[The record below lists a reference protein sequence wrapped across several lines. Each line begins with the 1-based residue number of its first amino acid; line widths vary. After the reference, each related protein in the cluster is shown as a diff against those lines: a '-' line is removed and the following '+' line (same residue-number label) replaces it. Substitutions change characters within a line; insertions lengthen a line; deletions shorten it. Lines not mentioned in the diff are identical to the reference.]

1 MITPLTVPYCSS
13 YRYSII
19 YDACLLVC
27 HFWRTHLTHLPDA
40 DMRGTP
46 ETGGGSVVVELGDE
60 DDAGFFHS

>member
-27 HFWRTHLTHLPDA
+27 HFWRTHLPDA

-46 ETGGGSVVVELGDE
+46 ETGGGQSSSNWGMRMMRDSSIR
-60 DDAGFFHS
+60 DS